1 MSDVNADRRSY
12 HSPVRAESARRTR
25 QAIVTAAATLFVERG
40 YPAAS
45 LRDVAALAGVAR
57 PTAAAAFGS
66 KPALLR
72 QVLDEA
78 LAGDDEPVPVAQR
91 PWFAPVWQATHP
103 AAVLTAYAGV
113 CTLIGSR
120 AARIFDVVHR
130 AAGDNAE
137 IAELWATL
145 TRNRRAGADMVVRK
159 VIETGPLRA
168 GLTVDQAVD
177 SLWILNNPAHYAD
190 LVLDRR
196 WPEPDFRVWLAH
208 QMRAAVISTLTG
220 PTTDVDRPAPTGGVD
235 TGL

>member
-25 QAIVTAAATLFVERG
+25 QAIVAAGGKLFVERG
-40 YPAAS
+40 YIAAS
-45 LRDVAALAGVAR
+45 LRDIAELAGVAR

-103 AAVLTAYAGV
+103 SAVLTAYAEV
-113 CTLIGSR
+113 CTLIGGR
-120 AARIFDVVHR
+120 AARIFEVVHR
-130 AAGDNAE
+130 AAGETTE

-145 TRNRRAGADMVVRK
+145 TRNRRAGADMVVRQ
-159 VIETGPLRA
+159 VIETGPLKA
-168 GLTVDQAVD
+168 GLPVDQAVD
-177 SLWILNNPAHYAD
+177 SLWILNDPAHYAD
-190 LVLDRR
+190 LVLDRH
-196 WPEPDFRVWLAH
+196 WPEDAYQRWLGN
-208 QMRAAVISTLTG
+208 QMCAALI
-220 PTTDVDRPAPTGGVD
+220 DDRPAGRSRR
-235 TGL
+235 